1 MTTESMTASTTLGE
15 RNRLRVAYALAAGF
29 SGSTP
34 WAWGWRTWAASAK
47 DRARKV
53 LPALVGIVILSL
65 VATAAAESGTFRLI
79 RSYQHNYTTF
89 EFADQ
94 TITGG
99 ALEGTATILESSGD
113 PFVAGENSRVT
124 CMIYSKR
131 SEAGLELEGP
141 CVMTFSGGEKLFTLS
156 KRTLGSIGGAG
167 QGGAG
172 RMQLLGGTG
181 KFVGV
186 TGSCS
191 YETEYL
197 EDDWLVTVGECE
209 WERP

>member
-47 DRARKV
+47 DRTRKV

-65 VATAAAESGTFRLI
+65 VTTAAAESGTFGLI

-99 ALEGTATILESSGD
+99 ALEGTSTILESSGG

-141 CVMTFSGGEKLFTLS
+141 CVMTNAAGEKLFTLS
-156 KRTLGSIGGAG
+156 KRTLGGIGAG
-167 QGGAG
+167 QGGEG
-172 RMQLLGGTG
+172 RWQLLGGTG
-181 KFVGV
+181 KFAGV

>member
-1 MTTESMTASTTLGE
+1 MRTA
-15 RNRLRVAYALAAGF
+15 NRRVSPLAIMAL
-29 SGSTP
+29 T
-34 WAWGWRTWAASAK
+34 
-47 DRARKV
+47 
-53 LPALVGIVILSL
+53 GIVILSL
-65 VATAAAESGTFRLI
+65 AATATAESGTFRLI
-79 RSYQHNYTTF
+79 RSVQYNYTTF

-94 TITGG
+94 TVR
-99 ALEGTATILESSGD
+99 ASESEGVGTILESSGG

-131 SEAGLELEGP
+131 SEVGLELEGP
-141 CVMTFSGGEKLFTLS
+141 CVMTNAAGEKLFTLS
-156 KRTLGSIGGAG
+156 KRTLGGIGAG
-167 QGGAG
+167 QGGEG
-172 RMQLLGGTG
+172 RWQLLGGTG
-181 KFVGV
+181 KFAGV

>member
-1 MTTESMTASTTLGE
+1 MRTA
-15 RNRLRVAYALAAGF
+15 NRRVSPLAIMALTG
-29 SGSTP
+29 
-34 WAWGWRTWAASAK
+34 
-47 DRARKV
+47 V
-53 LPALVGIVILSL
+53 VILSL
-65 VATAAAESGTFRLI
+65 VATAAAETGTFRLI

-94 TITGG
+94 TVTGG
-99 ALEGTATILESSGD
+99 ALEGVGTILESSGG

-124 CMIYSKR
+124 CMVYSKR

-141 CVMTFSGGEKLFTLS
+141 CVMTNAAGEKLFTLS
-156 KRTLGSIGGAG
+156 KRTLGGIGAG
-167 QGGAG
+167 QGGEG
-172 RMQLLGGTG
+172 RWQLLGGSG
-181 KFVGV
+181 KFAGI